1 MLCLLLSGPAF
12 AQFLYSLSEAGE
24 FLGHWNRFRDSN
36 SKTEGDIYIYISL
49 LIMAVIVLHCNSSI
63 IV

>member
-36 SKTEGDIYIYISL
+36 SKTEGDIYIYIF
-49 LIMAVIVLHCNSSI
+49 
-63 IV
+63 